1 MQPVA
6 ANFSN
11 DGGWFEGIQQFADN
25 WGNLASVSG
34 LVLSLL
40 GFGLTL
46 WGVWRSK
53 SAAEAAQEAAL
64 KAKDAIVRS
73 QTIMDFSA
81 ALVMMEEIKRLHRVS
96 AWSILPDRY
105 SLLRRML
112 IAIRGANPDM
122 SDEFKAH
129 MTGATQQLA
138 DCESVVEEFL
148 ASSGDKPN
156 PARLNAIVSVQV
168 DKLSEILEALKQD
181 IGGRRYGRR
190 QDCDFS

>member
-11 DGGWFEGIQQFADN
+11 DGGWFEGIQ
-25 WGNLASVSG
+25 
-34 LVLSLL
+34 
-40 GFGLTL
+40 
-46 WGVWRSK
+46 
-53 SAAEAAQEAAL
+53 
-64 KAKDAIVRS
+64 
-73 QTIMDFSA
+73 
-81 ALVMMEEIKRLHRVS
+81 
-96 AWSILPDRY
+96 
-105 SLLRRML
+105 LRRVL
-112 IAIRGANPDM
+112 ISIRGANPSM

-148 ASSGDKPN
+148 ASGGNKPN

-181 IGGRRYGRR
+181 IGG
-190 QDCDFS
+190 

>member
-1 MQPVA
+1 MA
-6 ANFSN
+6 SSFSDN
-11 DGGWFEGIQQFADN
+11 GGWLESIQQFADH
-25 WGNLASVSG
+25 WGNFASVSG

-40 GFGLTL
+40 GFALTL

-53 SAAEAAQEAAL
+53 AAAEAAQDAAL
-64 KAKDAIVRS
+64 KAKDAIVHS
-73 QTIMDFSA
+73 QTIIDFSA
-81 ALVMMEEIKRLHRVS
+81 AIVMMEEIKRLHRVS

-105 SLLRRML
+105 SILRRVL
-112 IAIRGANPDM
+112 ISIRGANPGM

-148 ASSGDKPN
+148 ASGGDKPN

-168 DKLSEILEALKQD
+168 DKLSEILEALKQE
-181 IGGRRYGRR
+181 IGG
-190 QDCDFS
+190 